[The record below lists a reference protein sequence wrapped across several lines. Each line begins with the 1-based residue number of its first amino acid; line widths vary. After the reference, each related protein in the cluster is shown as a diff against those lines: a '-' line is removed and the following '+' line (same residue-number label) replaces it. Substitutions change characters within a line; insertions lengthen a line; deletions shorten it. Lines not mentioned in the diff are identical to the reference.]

1 MKYSRPK
8 HNRMTTI
15 GIIEDDATIREGLC
29 TFLSKQPDLN
39 CVIVADS
46 IEQFLERAESS
57 PNVQILLLDI
67 GLPGMSGLDGLRM
80 LKQRLPETKIIMST
94 GNDESAYIFRAFNLG
109 ANGYLLKDKLFFEV
123 RTALN
128 SVIEGNAFLS
138 PIVTRKVLDFFNTPV
153 QEEIEITAR
162 ERQLVQCLVDGL
174 SYKLIADRLDISID
188 TVRYHLKNLYKKLR
202 VNSKSEVV
210 SKALQTNIL
219 QS

>member
-1 MKYSRPK
+1 
-8 HNRMTTI
+8 MTTI

-29 TFLSKQPDLN
+29 LFLNKQEDLR
-39 CVIVADS
+39 CVLVADS
-46 IEQFLERAESS
+46 VEKFLEG
-57 PNVQILLLDI
+57 VKQDQDIQIVLLDI

-80 LKQRLPETKIIMST
+80 IKQRLPNTKIIMST
-94 GNDESAYIFRAFNLG
+94 GNEESTYIFRAFNLG

-123 RTALN
+123 RTAIN

-138 PIVTRKVLDFFNTPV
+138 PIVTRKVLSFFNTPV

-210 SKALQTNIL
+210 SKALQTKIL
-219 QS
+219 Q

>member
-1 MKYSRPK
+1 
-8 HNRMTTI
+8 MTTI

-29 TFLSKQPDLN
+29 LFLNKQEDLR
-39 CVIVADS
+39 CVLVADS
-46 IEQFLERAESS
+46 VEKFLEGANKDQEI
-57 PNVQILLLDI
+57 QILLLDI

-80 LKQRLPETKIIMST
+80 IKQRLPNTKIIMST
-94 GNDESAYIFRAFNLG
+94 GNEESTYIFRAFNLG

-123 RTALN
+123 RTAID
-128 SVIEGNAFLS
+128 SVKEGNAFLS
-138 PIVTRKVLDFFNTPV
+138 PIVTRKVLSFFNTPA

-210 SKALQTNIL
+210 SKALQTKIL
-219 QS
+219 Q

>member
-1 MKYSRPK
+1 M
-8 HNRMTTI
+8 NTI

-29 TFLSKQPDLN
+29 LFLNKQEDLS
-39 CVIVADS
+39 CVLVADS
-46 IEQFLERAESS
+46 VEKFLEAVS
-57 PNVQILLLDI
+57 PEQEIQILLLDI

-80 LKQRLPETKIIMST
+80 IKQRLPNTKIIMST
-94 GNDESAYIFRAFNLG
+94 GNEESTYIFRAFNLG

-123 RTALN
+123 RTAIN
-128 SVIEGNAFLS
+128 SVIEGNAYLS
-138 PIVTRKVLDFFNTPV
+138 PIVTRKVLSFFNTPA

-210 SKALQTNIL
+210 SKALQTKIL
-219 QS
+219 Q

>member
-1 MKYSRPK
+1 
-8 HNRMTTI
+8 MTTI

-29 TFLSKQPDLN
+29 LFLNKQEDLR
-39 CVIVADS
+39 CVLVADS
-46 IEQFLERAESS
+46 VEKFLEAESKES
-57 PNVQILLLDI
+57 KDLEIQILLLDI

-80 LKQRLPETKIIMST
+80 LKQRLPNTKIIMST
-94 GNDESAYIFRAFNLG
+94 GNEESTYIFRAFNLG

-123 RTALN
+123 RTAID
-128 SVIEGNAFLS
+128 SVREGNAFLS
-138 PIVTRKVLDFFNTPV
+138 PIVTRKVLSFFNTPV

-210 SKALQTNIL
+210 SKALQTKIL
-219 QS
+219 Q

>member
-1 MKYSRPK
+1 
-8 HNRMTTI
+8 MTTI

-29 TFLSKQPDLN
+29 LFLNKQEDLS
-39 CVIVADS
+39 CVLVADS
-46 IEQFLERAESS
+46 VEKFLEGVSKDQEI
-57 PNVQILLLDI
+57 QILLLDI

-80 LKQRLPETKIIMST
+80 LKQRLPDTKIIMST
-94 GNDESAYIFRAFNLG
+94 GNEESTYIFRAFNLG

-123 RTALN
+123 RTAID
-128 SVIEGNAFLS
+128 SVKEGNAFLS
-138 PIVTRKVLDFFNTPV
+138 PIVTRKVLSFFNTPA

-210 SKALQTNIL
+210 SKALQTKIL
-219 QS
+219 Q

>member
-1 MKYSRPK
+1 
-8 HNRMTTI
+8 MTTI

-46 IEQFLERAESS
+46 IEQCLERAESS

-109 ANGYLLKDKLFFEV
+109 ANGYLLKDKLFF
-123 RTALN
+123 
-128 SVIEGNAFLS
+128 
-138 PIVTRKVLDFFNTPV
+138 
-153 QEEIEITAR
+153 
-162 ERQLVQCLVDGL
+162 
-174 SYKLIADRLDISID
+174 
-188 TVRYHLKNLYKKLR
+188 
-202 VNSKSEVV
+202 
-210 SKALQTNIL
+210 
-219 QS
+219 